1 MQIGQRAGTV
11 FPSAFGAALIVLC
24 TCGRDAYADIATPM
38 RSIAS
43 TSLSVRA
50 DAMKRDASLAFERN
64 TGQTDPQVKF
74 LARAGDYTLFLTP
87 AGPTL
92 ALRGADSS
100 ASADH

>member
-1 MQIGQRAGTV
+1 
-11 FPSAFGAALIVLC
+11 
-24 TCGRDAYADIATPM
+24 M

-50 DAMKRDASLAFERN
+50 DAMKRDASFAFERN
-64 TGQTDPQVKF
+64 IGQTDPQVKF

-92 ALRGADSS
+92 ALRGGQQRCLANVTGWRERVPHNRRHRH
-100 ASADH
+100 A